1 MGNCLVGKSSA
12 SSGRTTG
19 TNGIAEIL
27 ARQVLDIAHAVARS
41 PERRLLQ
48 LCGLPT
54 LLGGQVPTLVGLGTQ
69 LVAQGITLA
78 ALLLAL
84 LVAGRLLLGL
94 LAHTAFD
101 ILRH

>member
-1 MGNCLVGKSSA
+1 MGNCLAGKS
-12 SSGRTTG
+12 GRSCAETTG

-27 ARQVLDIAHAVARS
+27 ARQILRVAHAVARS
-41 PERRLLQ
+41 PARRLLQ
-48 LCGLPT
+48 LRGLTT
-54 LLGGQVPTLVGLGTQ
+54 LLGGQIAPLVGLSTQ

-84 LVAGRLLLGL
+84 LVAGRLFLRL
-94 LAHTAFD
+94 LAHTAFG